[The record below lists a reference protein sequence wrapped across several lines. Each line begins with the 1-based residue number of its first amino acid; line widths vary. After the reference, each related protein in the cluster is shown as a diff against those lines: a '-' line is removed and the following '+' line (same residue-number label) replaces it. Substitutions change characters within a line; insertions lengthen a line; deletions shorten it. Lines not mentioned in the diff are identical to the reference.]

1 MAAHRWMHPLPWLRR
16 IDYAPP
22 NVFTEVLMS
31 DSLAPQTATARP
43 EGLNTLLILLAAALL
58 AAIVVPFLPAGLFEP
73 GAPVALERF
82 RVVPDA
88 AATTLFGHNGARGF
102 FNFLFEGF
110 ASGDRN
116 GAAVGLIALIF
127 IIGGSFALVNETGA
141 VERGLLRLVALSGGH
156 PAWLLGSLTIA
167 FSLGGAVFGMG
178 EETIAFLVLLLPL
191 IDRLGLPRES
201 TVMATYMASQIGFA
215 TSWMNPFSVMVA
227 QSVAGVPAGS
237 GAPLRIVVWVL
248 FTLAALV
255 FTLHYALRHR
265 RAGDGDVRELLAR
278 APLRARDRVVLL
290 AIVATVAWIV
300 WGITQRGYYLPEL
313 AAQFFTLGL
322 FCAAAM
328 LFFKADTATDA
339 AGLLARANCIA
350 ELFTRG
356 VAQMVPVALVIA
368 AAKGLLWLLGGTD
381 PHKASVLNT
390 LLFHMGHALEG
401 WPPMFA
407 AQGMFLFQSI
417 FNVFVTSGSA
427 QASITMPLMAGLGD
441 IVGVSRQVAVLA
453 FQLGDGVTN
462 LIIPTSAVLMG
473 AIGVAGVSWGRWLRA
488 IWRFELI
495 LIAMAA
501 SAVAYAVSTGYT

>member
-1 MAAHRWMHPLPWLRR
+1 
-16 IDYAPP
+16 
-22 NVFTEVLMS
+22 MS
-31 DSLAPQTATARP
+31 DSAPTQAAAP
-43 EGLNTLLILLAAALL
+43 SSDGLNTLLILLAVALL
-58 AAIVVPFLPAGLFEP
+58 AAVVVPFLPAGMFEP

-82 RVVPDA
+82 RIVPDA
-88 AATTLFGHNGARGF
+88 AATTVFGYEPARGF
-102 FNFLFEGF
+102 LNFLFEGF

-116 GAAVGLIALIF
+116 GAAVGLIALIL
-127 IIGGSFALVNETGA
+127 IIGGSFALVNDTGA

-201 TVMATYMASQIGFA
+201 AVMATYMASQIGFA

-237 GAPLRIVVWVL
+237 GASLRIVVWAL
-248 FTLAALV
+248 FTLAALI
-255 FTLHYALRHR
+255 FTLHYALKHR
-265 RAGDGDVRELLAR
+265 RAAEGDVRELIAR
-278 APLRARDRVVLL
+278 TPLRARDRVVLL
-290 AIVATVAWIV
+290 AIVATVAWII

-313 AAQFFTLGL
+313 AAQFFALGL
-322 FCAAAM
+322 FCAATM
-328 LFFKADTATDA
+328 LFTKPEPTPSDDA
-339 AGLLARANCIA
+339 QAPRASVLARANRLA
-350 ELFTRG
+350 DRFTEG

-368 AAKGLLWLLGGTD
+368 AAKGMLWLLGGTD

-401 WPPMFA
+401 WPPVLA
-407 AQGMFLFQSI
+407 AQGMFVFQSV
-417 FNVFVTSGSA
+417 FNLFVTSGSA

-441 IVGVSRQVAVLA
+441 IIGVSRQVAVLA

-473 AIGVAGVSWGRWLRA
+473 AIGVAGVSWSRWLRA
-488 IWRFELI
+488 IWKFELI
-495 LIAMAA
+495 VIAMAA
-501 SAVAYAVSTGYT
+501 TAVAYAATTGYA

>member
-1 MAAHRWMHPLPWLRR
+1 
-16 IDYAPP
+16 
-22 NVFTEVLMS
+22 MS
-31 DSLAPQTATARP
+31 DSVPTQPAAPSSD
-43 EGLNTLLILLAAALL
+43 GLNTLLILLAVAML
-58 AAIVVPFLPAGLFEP
+58 AAVIVPFLPAGMFEP
-73 GAPVALERF
+73 GAPVALDRF
-82 RVVPDA
+82 RIVDDA
-88 AATTLFGHNGARGF
+88 AATTVFGHDPARGF
-102 FNFLFEGF
+102 LNFLFEGF

-116 GAAVGLIALIF
+116 GAAVGLIALIL
-127 IIGGSFALVNETGA
+127 IIGGSFALVNDTGA

-201 TVMATYMASQIGFA
+201 AVMATYMASQIGFA

-237 GAPLRIVVWVL
+237 GADLRIVVWAL
-248 FTLAALV
+248 FTLAALI
-255 FTLHYALRHR
+255 FTLHYALKHR
-265 RAGDGDVRELLAR
+265 RAAEGDVRELIAR

-290 AIVATVAWIV
+290 AIVATVAWII

-313 AAQFFTLGL
+313 AAQFFALGL
-322 FCAAAM
+322 FCAATM
-328 LFFKADTATDA
+328 LFTKPELTTSDA
-339 AGLLARANCIA
+339 AQAPRASVLVRANRLA
-350 ELFTRG
+350 DRFTEG

-368 AAKGLLWLLGGTD
+368 AAKGMLWLLGGTD

-401 WPPMFA
+401 WPPVLA
-407 AQGMFLFQSI
+407 AQGMFVFQSI
-417 FNVFVTSGSA
+417 FNLFVTSGSA

-441 IVGVSRQVAVLA
+441 IIGVSRQVAVLA

-473 AIGVAGVSWGRWLRA
+473 AIGVAGVSWSRWLRA
-488 IWRFELI
+488 IWKFELI
-495 LIAMAA
+495 VIAMAA
-501 SAVAYAVSTGYT
+501 TAVAYAATTGYA